1 MSGPVDPNW
10 MLSAFLG
17 QAYSHLALP
26 RYSDAALQESAKWE
40 LARQITPHS
49 LLPDWDVQVTLDALP
64 ANLHNLLDSP
74 EGWTTLAGYVAAGL
88 NLPPVPYSPTIH

>member
-1 MSGPVDPNW
+1 MSGAVDPNW

-26 RYSDAALQESAKWE
+26 RYSDEDFRNLAKWE
-40 LARQITPHS
+40 LAQQLTPQS
-49 LLPDWDVQVTLDALP
+49 LLPDWDVQVMLDALP

-88 NLPPVPYSPTIH
+88 NLPPARYAPSIH